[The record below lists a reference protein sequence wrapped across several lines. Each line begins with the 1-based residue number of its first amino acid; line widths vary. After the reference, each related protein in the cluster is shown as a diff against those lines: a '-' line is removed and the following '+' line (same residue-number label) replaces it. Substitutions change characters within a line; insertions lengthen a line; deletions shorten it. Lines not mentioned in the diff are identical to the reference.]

1 MSGVNKHSCAIE
13 SGKFDLDRILGCN
26 DNVFALFYA
35 TWCPY
40 SMAFLPHFQKHAEA
54 RGHKCVRITID
65 DKASLFDRYKVEYM
79 PTIIYF
85 KNGRP
90 EKRLDSAPHV
100 GLSEK
105 QLLELIA
112 SCAPSGTPR

>member
-13 SGKFDLDRILGCN
+13 SGKFDFDMLLGCH
-26 DNVFALFYA
+26 DDVFALFYA

-40 SMAFLPHFQKHAEA
+40 SRMFLPIFEKHAE
-54 RGHKCVRITID
+54 GKGLDCVRITID
-65 DKASLFDRYKVEYM
+65 DKASLFDKYRVEYM

-90 EKRLDSAPHV
+90 ERRLDAAPHV

-105 QLLELIA
+105 QLLDLIA
-112 SCAPSGTPR
+112 SCKTPHG